1 MDVLCATGKIECV
14 RDANCETILQVA
26 CSENRENADLCFFNE
41 TSEGELRG
49 HGVESAGYDCG
60 YAESREHMSKEKVK
74 RERKRSGDCRR

>member
-1 MDVLCATGKIECV
+1 MLRVRLSVL
-14 RDANCETILQVA
+14 RDASCETILQVA
-26 CSENRENADLCFFNE
+26 CSENRENADLCFFNK

-74 RERKRSGDCRR
+74 RERNRSGD